1 MAAPFNPPSADLP
14 GKPAVEAW
22 TPPPTS
28 KLDIDWAKL
37 RTIELSLLDSP
48 DPKVVQELVDTCK
61 VAIRDDGFIFLT
73 NYGVSLD
80 QVSQCISI
88 VFKSQVLIII
98 SFTGSLTSPN
108 TFTATSPTRIRR
120 GSTGTPM
127 RAALLPAGSPNL
139 DGV

>member
-1 MAAPFNPPSADLP
+1 MAAPFNPPPADLP
-14 GKPAVEAW
+14 GKPTVEAW

-48 DPKVVQELVDTCK
+48 DPKVVQGLVDTCK

-80 QVSQCISI
+80 QVSRQIII
-88 VFKSQVLIII
+88 VFTSQLLIMI
-98 SFTGSLTSPN
+98 SSTGSLTSPS
-108 TFTATSPTRIRR
+108 TSTATSPTRTKR
-120 GSTGTPM
+120 GSIGTQM
-127 RAALLPAGSPNL
+127 RAVLLPAGSPST

>member
-48 DPKVVQELVDTCK
+48 NPKVVRELVGSCK
-61 VAIRDDGFIFLT
+61 KKKKDASSIYL
-73 NYGVSLD
+73 NSLD
-80 QVSQCISI
+80 HEHRFWI
-88 VFKSQVLIII
+88 
-98 SFTGSLTSPN
+98 G
-108 TFTATSPTRIRR
+108 AR
-120 GSTGTPM
+120 
-127 RAALLPAGSPNL
+127 
-139 DGV
+139 

>member
-1 MAAPFNPPSADLP
+1 MTTPFNPPATDLP
-14 GKPAVEAW
+14 GKPVVEVW

-80 QVSQCISI
+80 QVSGRITIAFRSL
-88 VFKSQVLIII
+88 VLIII
-98 SFTGSLTSPN
+98 SSTGSLTSPN

-120 GSTGTPM
+120 GSIGTLM
-127 RAALLPAGSPNL
+127 RAALLPAGSPST
-139 DGV
+139 DGA